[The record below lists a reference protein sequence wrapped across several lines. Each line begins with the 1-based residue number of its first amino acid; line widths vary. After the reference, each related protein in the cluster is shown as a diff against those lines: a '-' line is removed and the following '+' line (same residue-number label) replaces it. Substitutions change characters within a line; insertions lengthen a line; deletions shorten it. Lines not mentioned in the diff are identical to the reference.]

1 MMKKKWQL
9 WFATA
14 IAAILLTAC
23 GQNDTQP
30 TGNKTDNHASHEQVE
45 SQYPMKLKDVTGN
58 EITLE
63 EAPKAIVSMIP
74 SNTEILYALGL
85 DEEIVGVSDYD
96 NYPEEAATKEKI
108 GGMEFNVEK
117 IISLNPDLVL
127 AHQSALGTWD
137 AGLAQLRDAGIQVYT
152 VTNAESF
159 EATYETIE
167 EIGNATGKTE
177 EAAKI
182 VEDMKAKVKSV
193 QDKVANVET
202 KKKVLVEVSP
212 EPEIYSPAGNTMMNE
227 MLSMV
232 NAENLVADLDGWI
245 KIDPEEIVKRNP
257 DVIITT
263 YGGYTPDSTNLVL
276 NRNGFTDVAAVK
288 NKAVIDVNA
297 DLTNRMGP
305 RLADGLEVIA
315 KAIYPEAFGE

>member
-1 MMKKKWQL
+1 MKKKWQFWL
-9 WFATA
+9 ATA

-30 TGNKTDNHASHEQVE
+30 ADNKTEKHTSHEQVE
-45 SQYPMKLKDVTGN
+45 SQYPMTLKDVTGN

-177 EAAKI
+177 EATKI
-182 VEDMKAKVKSV
+182 IEDMKAKVKSV

-227 MLSMV
+227 MLGMV

>member
-1 MMKKKWQL
+1 MKKIWQL
-9 WFATA
+9 WLATA

-23 GQNDTQP
+23 GQEEAKPADSSAP
-30 TGNKTDNHASHEQVE
+30 KTEEKQEASQFPLTV
-45 SQYPMKLKDVTGN
+45 KDVTGS

-63 EAPKAIVSMIP
+63 EEPKAIVSMIP

-85 DEEIVGVSDYD
+85 EEEIVGVSDFD
-96 NYPEEAATKEKI
+96 NYPEEAASKEKI
-108 GGMEFNVEK
+108 GGLEFNVEK

-137 AGLAQLRDAGIQVYT
+137 AGLQQLRDAGIQVYT

-159 EATYETIE
+159 EATYATIE
-167 EIGNATGKTE
+167 EIGKVTNKTE

-182 VEDMKAKVKSV
+182 VEDMKAKVEEV
-193 QDKVANVET
+193 QGKVKAVET

-212 EPEIYSPAGNTMMNE
+212 EPEIYSPAGKTVTDE
-227 MLSMV
+227 MLNLI
-232 NAENLVADLDGWI
+232 NAENLVGDLEGWI
-245 KIDPEEIVKRNP
+245 KLDPEEIVKRNP

-263 YGGYTPDSTNLVL
+263 YGNYTPDAVNLVL
-276 NRNGFTDVAAVK
+276 NRNGFADVTAVK
-288 NKAVIDVNA
+288 NKAV
-297 DLTNRMGP
+297 TNVDSDITTRMGP
-305 RLADGLEVIA
+305 RLADGLEVFA

>member
-1 MMKKKWQL
+1 MKKKWQL
-9 WFATA
+9 WLAA
-14 IAAILLTAC
+14 ALAAILLTAC
-23 GQNDTQP
+23 GQNETKTSD
-30 TGNKTDNHASHEQVE
+30 NKTENQEAQEEV
-45 SQYPMKLKDVTGN
+45 SQYPMTIKDVTGN

-85 DEEIVGVSDYD
+85 DEEVVGVSDYD
-96 NYPEEAATKEKI
+96 NYPEEAASKEKI
-108 GGMEFNVEK
+108 GGLEFNVEK

-127 AHQSALGTWD
+127 AHQSAMGTWD
-137 AGLAQLRDAGIQVYT
+137 AGLEQLRDAGIQVYT
-152 VTNAESF
+152 VTNAETF

-167 EIGNATGKTE
+167 EIGHATGKTE
-177 EAAKI
+177 EASKI
-182 VEDMKAKVKSV
+182 IEDMKIKVKDI

-212 EPEIYSPAGNTMMNE
+212 EPEIYTPAGNTIMNE
-227 MLSMV
+227 MLNMI
-232 NAENLVADLDGWI
+232 NAENLVADLEGWI

-263 YGGYTPDSTNLVL
+263 YGYYTPDTTNLVL
-276 NRNGFTDVAAVK
+276 NRNGFSDVTAIK
-288 NKAVIDVNA
+288 NKAVYDVDA
-297 DLTNRMGP
+297 DLTGRMGP
-305 RLADGLEVIA
+305 RLADGLEVLA

>member
-1 MMKKKWQL
+1 MKKKWQL
-9 WFATA
+9 WLATA

-30 TGNKTDNHASHEQVE
+30 TGNKTDNDASHEQVE
-45 SQYPMKLKDVTGN
+45 SQYPMTLKDVTGN

-167 EIGNATGKTE
+167 EIGNATGKME

-227 MLSMV
+227 MLGMV

>member
-1 MMKKKWQL
+1 MKKKWQL
-9 WFATA
+9 WLATA
-14 IAAILLTAC
+14 IVAILLTAC
-23 GQNDTQP
+23 GPNDSQP
-30 TGNKTDNHASHEQVE
+30 TEDKTENHASHEQVE
-45 SQYPMKLKDVTGN
+45 SQYPMTLKDVTGN
-58 EITLE
+58 EITLD

-227 MLSMV
+227 MLGMV

-276 NRNGFTDVAAVK
+276 NRNGFTNVTAVK

>member
-1 MMKKKWQL
+1 MKKKWQL
-9 WFATA
+9 WLATA

-23 GQNDTQP
+23 GQNDTQS
-30 TGNKTDNHASHEQVE
+30 TENKTENHAPHEQVE
-45 SQYPMKLKDVTGN
+45 SQYPMTVKDVTGN

-108 GGMEFNVEK
+108 GGTEFNVEK

-137 AGLAQLRDAGIQVYT
+137 AGLAQLLDAGIQVYT

-167 EIGNATGKTE
+167 EIGTATGKTK
-177 EAAKI
+177 EATKI
-182 VEDMKAKVKSV
+182 IEDMKAKVKSV

-227 MLSMV
+227 MLGMV
-232 NAENLVADLDGWI
+232 NAENLVADLEGWI

-276 NRNGFTDVAAVK
+276 NRNGFTDVTAVK

>member
-1 MMKKKWQL
+1 MKKKWQL
-9 WFATA
+9 WLTA
-14 IAAILLTAC
+14 LLAAILLTAC
-23 GQNDTQP
+23 GQNETKP
-30 TGNKTDNHASHEQVE
+30 SDNTTENQEAQEEV
-45 SQYPMKLKDVTGN
+45 SQYPMTITDVTGN

-85 DEEIVGVSDYD
+85 GEEVVGVSDYD
-96 NYPEEAATKEKI
+96 NYPEEAASKEKI
-108 GGMEFNVEK
+108 GGLEFNVEK

-127 AHQSALGTWD
+127 AHQSAIGTWD
-137 AGLAQLRDAGIQVYT
+137 AGLQQLRDAGIQVYT
-152 VTNAESF
+152 VTNAETF

-177 EAAKI
+177 EATKI
-182 VEDMKAKVKSV
+182 IEDMKMKVKEV
-193 QDKVANVET
+193 QDKVDNVET

-212 EPEIYSPAGNTMMNE
+212 EPEIYTPAGNTIMNE
-227 MLSMV
+227 MLDMI
-232 NAENLVADLDGWI
+232 NAENLVADLEGWI

-263 YGGYTPDSTNLVL
+263 YGYYTPDAANLVL
-276 NRNGFTDVAAVK
+276 NRNGFSDVTAIKNNAVY
-288 NKAVIDVNA
+288 DVDA
-297 DLTNRMGP
+297 DLTSRMGP
-305 RLADGLEVIA
+305 RLADGLEVLA